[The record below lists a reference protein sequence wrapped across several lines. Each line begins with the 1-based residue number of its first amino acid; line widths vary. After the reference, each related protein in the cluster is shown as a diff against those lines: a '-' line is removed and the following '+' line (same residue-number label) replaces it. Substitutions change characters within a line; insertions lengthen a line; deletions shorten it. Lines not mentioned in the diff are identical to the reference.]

1 MLQEVTE
8 HPDFFIKIKETFIEP
23 ESVNFIF
30 EFMPGQDLYHVI

>member
-8 HPDFFIKIKETFIEP
+8 HPDFFIKIKETFTES

-30 EFMPGQDLYHVI
+30 EFMPGQDLFHVI